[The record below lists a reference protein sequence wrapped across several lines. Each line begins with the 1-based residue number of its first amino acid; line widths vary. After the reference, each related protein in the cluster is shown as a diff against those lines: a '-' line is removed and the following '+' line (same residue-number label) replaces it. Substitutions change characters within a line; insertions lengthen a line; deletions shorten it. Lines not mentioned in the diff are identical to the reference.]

1 LREDVKRELEGLR
14 DDTSE
19 KTEALIE
26 DLLEEGKEGSTKGPV
41 SPVSKNWKGYLVFVG
56 IFLILF
62 SIGLGLF
69 FLWNLI
75 KAPYPK
81 EVSKEKVGL
90 AVEAEKA
97 KEVKKE
103 TEKEVKEI
111 ATLEKEKGVSTKGE
125 GEKKYNYHLKLA
137 NFLFPLEEKAFL
149 KVDVYLYF
157 ESYDKLKRAQSK
169 EFDLRR
175 FFHHELKKVEIS
187 VWRRED
193 KLKDLEEKLRVLIKK
208 ENLEVSPERLEL
220 EGVILKT

>member
-1 LREDVKRELEGLR
+1 MGEEIKKELESFREDI
-14 DDTSE
+14 SE

-26 DLLEEGKEGSTKGPV
+26 DLLEEGKESSTKGPA
-41 SPVSKNWKGYLVFVG
+41 SPVSKKWKGYLVFMG
-56 IFLILF
+56 IFLILLF
-62 SIGLGLF
+62 IGLGLF

-75 KAPYPK
+75 KAPSSK
-81 EVSKEKVGL
+81 GVSKEKVG
-90 AVEAEKA
+90 VTGEAERA
-97 KEVKKE
+97 KEEKKE
-103 TEKEVKEI
+103 TDKEVKEI
-111 ATLEKEKGVSTKGE
+111 ATLEKEKGVTTKGE

-169 EFDLRR
+169 EFELRR

-187 VWRRED
+187 IWKREEKLKEFEE
-193 KLKDLEEKLRVLIKK
+193 KLKDLMIK
-208 ENLEVSPERLEL
+208 ENLDVFPERLEL

>member
-1 LREDVKRELEGLR
+1 MGEEIKKELESFREDI
-14 DDTSE
+14 SE

-26 DLLEEGKEGSTKGPV
+26 DLLEEGKESSTKGPA
-41 SPVSKNWKGYLVFVG
+41 SPVSKKWKGYLVFMG
-56 IFLILF
+56 IFLILLF
-62 SIGLGLF
+62 IGLGLF

-75 KAPYPK
+75 KAPSSK
-81 EVSKEKVGL
+81 GVSKEKVG
-90 AVEAEKA
+90 VTGEAERA
-97 KEVKKE
+97 KEEKKE

-125 GEKKYNYHLKLA
+125 GEKKSNYNLKLA

-169 EFDLRR
+169 EFELRR

-187 VWRRED
+187 IWKREE
-193 KLKDLEEKLRVLIKK
+193 KLKEFEEKLRDLMIK
-208 ENLEVSPERLEL
+208 ENLEVFPERLEL